1 MGRLYAVGLV
11 IMNDERFLV
20 LESET
25 GYWAFF
31 KELVE
36 RGDDLK
42 GIVRNIVKED
52 LGVVPF
58 IVKGFEENEEYFFK
72 EHGET
77 IHKEVVYCLVEVSSR
92 EVNIPVGYLDH
103 DWLCYADAMRKLS
116 FKRTK
121 EVLEK
126 AHEFLLNR

>member
-1 MGRLYAVGLV
+1 MH
-11 IMNDERFLV
+11 DERYLL

-31 KELVE
+31 KDLVE
-36 RGDDLK
+36 RGDDRK
-42 GIVRNIVKED
+42 EKAREIVKDD

-58 IVKGFEENEEYFFK
+58 FVKGFEEKEEYFFK
-72 EHGET
+72 ENGET
-77 IHKEVVYCLVEVSSR
+77 VHKEVVYYMVEVSSKDIT
-92 EVNIPVGYLDH
+92 VPVGYLDH
-103 DWLCYADAMRKLS
+103 EWLCYADAMRKLS

>member
-1 MGRLYAVGLV
+1 MGQLFAVGLV
-11 IMNDERFLV
+11 IMHDQKFLL

-36 RGDDLK
+36 RSADRKERARD
-42 GIVRNIVKED
+42 IVKED

-58 IVKGFEENEEYFFK
+58 FVKGFEEKEEYFFK

-77 IHKEVVYCLVEVSSR
+77 VH
-92 EVNIPVGYLDH
+92 
-103 DWLCYADAMRKLS
+103 
-116 FKRTK
+116 
-121 EVLEK
+121 
-126 AHEFLLNR
+126 